1 MRYEAKTM
9 EALGVALLVEG
20 GMSLATAV
28 TVSAHVIGNALR
40 GVDSHGVVRYVQ
52 YREQII
58 DGVFDPAGEPRL
70 DVEHDTSIRVDGG
83 GGHGVPA
90 MQLAAQEVCLRA
102 QQHGMAS
109 AAVVNCGHTGR
120 IGAFA
125 EVIARGNCFSM
136 ITGGGGHASGNPK
149 VAPYGGREGIMGT
162 NPYALALP
170 GGPTGAV
177 VVDFA
182 TSVVAQGKLLAASKT
197 GEAVAPGLILD
208 REGRATTD
216 VKDYYNGGVL
226 LPAAGP
232 KGYGLGL
239 ISELLA
245 HGVLGNARA
254 LNWLM
259 LAIDLDR
266 LAGDEPYAARIET
279 YLDWVKKSAPAEG
292 FDEVLIP
299 GEPERRCMLE
309 RERDGIPVDN
319 EVWQELRV
327 WADRSSID
335 LSRYPAIS
343 PGENS

>member
-1 MRYEAKTM
+1 MRFDVNVLET
-9 EALGVALLVEG
+9 LGALLLVKG
-20 GMSLATAV
+20 GMAERAAG
-28 TVSAHVIGNALR
+28 TVAAHVMGNALR
-40 GVDSHGVVRYVQ
+40 GVDSHGVVRFAQ
-52 YREQII
+52 YREQIVEGI
-58 DGVFDPAGEPRL
+58 FDPAGEAT
-70 DVEHDTSIRVDGG
+70 VTSSDDSLIRVDGG

-109 AAVVNCGHTGR
+109 AAVLNCGHTGR

-216 VKDYYNGGVL
+216 VKDYYSGGVL

-327 WADRSSID
+327 WADRSGID
-335 LSRYPAIS
+335 LSRYPAIL